1 MKRKNKLEEKLEFEQ
16 ILQYIKTYCLSLS
29 AEKLVDKINEGELP
43 KTKKEFMSQAELY
56 HTLMDLEEF
65 LMYKKRFIQEIDDI
79 QFQIYWKK
87 EVEGK

>member
-1 MKRKNKLEEKLEFEQ
+1 
-16 ILQYIKTYCLSLS
+16 
-29 AEKLVDKINEGELP
+29 
-43 KTKKEFMSQAELY
+43 MSQAELY